1 MVKKSPHIKNIL
13 LLLTL
18 ALIIT
23 IVFILSWSYAYKTT
37 RVGYISKHLSKL
49 PLHNISENT
58 SIIEIELRTPTPTK
72 IILDDFSNINKVISF
87 LYEIEGY
94 KTTDFSHEGTF
105 WIDFSSPKETTTI
118 MFSKNYICIVKNNIY
133 KSYKINLSYYTE
145 FVELLSTLSE

>member
-72 IILDDFSNINKVISF
+72 IILNIIQPKYDLF
-87 LYEIEGY
+87 L
-94 KTTDFSHEGTF
+94 
-105 WIDFSSPKETTTI
+105 
-118 MFSKNYICIVKNNIY
+118 
-133 KSYKINLSYYTE
+133 
-145 FVELLSTLSE
+145 

>member
-72 IILDDFSNINKVISF
+72 ILLDDFSNINKVISF

-118 MFSKNYICIVKNNIY
+118 MFSKNYICIVKNNNY